1 MCRLLFLIPVFFALT
16 ACIPELQPEEDTTET
31 VTNEEG
37 TELDSA
43 IQRLNGLWDGQ
54 LDQAGTLRVLI
65 YNGIVYGFDEA
76 SGMYGSSTLNESGAS
91 VGMTLKRYAFS
102 NTEAEAKQ
110 YATSGAATTHTFSG
124 LLFPTQADDDT
135 LVGDYETSTT
145 FGSFT
150 LSNDGTWENGSDL
163 AQLTGL
169 WTATGYELYITQV
182 DNHLAFREISSSV
195 TGCTSSGFI
204 DLMNADEVIYE
215 VTLTERKNCNDFNVE
230 DAAGYATITAA
241 GELQFFLRKNTAL
254 LFSHFS
260 RGGSSE
266 DSTDSTA
273 DDTADDTTDD
283 TADDSTDDT
292 TDDSSDDTTDDTADE
307 TSDETTD
314 DTTDDTT
321 DETTDDTG
329 G

>member
-1 MCRLLFLIPVFFALT
+1 MRRLLFLIPAFAVLT
-16 ACIPELQPEEDTTET
+16 ACIPELQTEEDTTET

-37 TELDSA
+37 TELDAA

-54 LDQAGTLRVLI
+54 LDQAGALRVLI
-65 YNGIVYGFDEA
+65 YNGTVYGFDETT
-76 SGMYGSSTLNESGAS
+76 GLYGTSTLNESGAS
-91 VGMTLKRYAFS
+91 VDMTLKRYTFS
-102 NTEAEAKQ
+102 NTEADAGQ
-110 YATSGAATTHTFSG
+110 YSSSGTATTHYFSG
-124 LLFPTQADDDT
+124 LLFPTQVDDDT
-135 LVGDYETSTT
+135 LVGDYETSST

-204 DLMNADEVIYE
+204 DLINQSEVIYE
-215 VTLTERKNCNDFNVE
+215 VTVTERKNCNDFNVE
-230 DAAGYATITAA
+230 EATGYATITAE
-241 GELQFFLRKNTAL
+241 GDLEFFLRKNTAL

-260 RGGSSE
+260 RGS
-266 DSTDSTA
+266 STDSSDDSA
-273 DDTADDTTDD
+273 DS
-283 TADDSTDDT
+283 STDDT
-292 TDDSSDDTTDDTADE
+292 TDDSTDDSADDTTDDSTDE
-307 TSDETTD
+307 TAD

-321 DETTDDTG
+321 DETTDDTADDTTDETTDDTDG
-329 G
+329 